1 LQPNKKNQNKQQNKK
16 SIQNAIKKKQ
26 THIKRKTLLYIDS

>member
-16 SIQNAIKKKQ
+16 SIQNAIKKKTD
-26 THIKRKTLLYIDS
+26 THKEKNIIIYR